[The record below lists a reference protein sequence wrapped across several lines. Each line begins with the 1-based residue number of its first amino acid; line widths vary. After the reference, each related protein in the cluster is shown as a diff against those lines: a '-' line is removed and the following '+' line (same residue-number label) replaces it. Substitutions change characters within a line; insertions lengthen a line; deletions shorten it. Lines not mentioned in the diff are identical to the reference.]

1 MQKEVAELNQNTGEA
16 ATEKLGSGI
25 YVDVENIQG
34 IKETQDFIKSLL
46 KTWPKTAP
54 DPTHLNVYVKADQ
67 ALLWDM
73 WAESQFPHLIVA
85 AKGIQHF
92 SNNQAKNSADI
103 AMAIDAISDILLG
116 RISYVA
122 VVSDDSD
129 FISLYAKL
137 RDEQGRI
144 GYAPG
149 KVPFLW
155 VLTDRSKTRS
165 STIKDYFPNE
175 HIHVV
180 SFSSRASPVSEKIE
194 ANISKEAPTAKKN
207 VGSLLED
214 MAQAIIK
221 EIPLGKFKSTDC
233 QKIIKSHWPDHK
245 LAKSSGQNFGVEF
258 RKDLWPILEK
268 RGVSEPNSNKQP
280 RRYEMT
286 QAAKDSVR

>member
-1 MQKEVAELNQNTGEA
+1 MQKEVEGLSQNTGGEA
-16 ATEKLGSGI
+16 AKKLGSGI
-25 YVDVENIQG
+25 YVDVENLQG
-34 IKETQDFIKSLL
+34 IKGTQDFIKSLL

-73 WAESQFPHLIVA
+73 WAESQFPHLTVA

-116 RISYVA
+116 RISYVV

-137 RDEQGRI
+137 RDEQGRV
-144 GYAPG
+144 GYAPDN
-149 KVPFLW
+149 VPFSW
-155 VLTDRSKTRS
+155 ALTNRPNTRS
-165 STIKDYFPNE
+165 STIKDYFPKA
-175 HIHVV
+175 HIHDIPFPKEAISV
-180 SFSSRASPVSEKIE
+180 PEKIE
-194 ANISKEAPTAKKN
+194 ANIPKEAPAAKKN
-207 VGSLLED
+207 SGSPLEN

-221 EIPLGKFKSTDC
+221 QIPIGKFKSTDC
-233 QKIIKSHWPDHK
+233 QKVIKSRWPNHK

-286 QAAKDSVR
+286 QAAKDSA

>member
-1 MQKEVAELNQNTGEA
+1 MQKEVAELSQNAGGE

-25 YVDVENIQG
+25 YVDVENLQG
-34 IKETQDFIKSLL
+34 IKGTQDFIKSLL

-73 WAESQFPHLIVA
+73 WAESQFPHLTVA

-180 SFSSRASPVSEKIE
+180 SFSSRASPVPEKIE

-207 VGSLLED
+207 VGSPLED

-221 EIPLGKFKSTDC
+221 EIPLGQFKSTDC
-233 QKIIKSHWPDHK
+233 QKIIKDHWPKDE
-245 LAKSSGQNFGVEF
+245 LATSSEQNFGVEF
-258 RKDLWPILEK
+258 RKDLWPILEEL
-268 RGVSEPNSNKQP
+268 GVSEPYPSKKP
-280 RRYEMT
+280 RRYQMT
-286 QAAKDSVR
+286 QAAKDSAR